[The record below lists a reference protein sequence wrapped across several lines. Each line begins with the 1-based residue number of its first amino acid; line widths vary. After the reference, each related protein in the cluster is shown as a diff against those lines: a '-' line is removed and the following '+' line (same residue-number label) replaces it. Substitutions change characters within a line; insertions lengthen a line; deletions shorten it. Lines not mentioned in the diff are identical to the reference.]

1 MDAMYYFLA
10 QNILNNFYL
19 FGEVIHQDLD
29 HKINYLHSFSLNR
42 IDLTLIY
49 S

>member
-19 FGEVIHQDLD
+19 FGQAIHQDLD
-29 HKINYLHSFSLNR
+29 HKINYLQSFFFELNR
-42 IDLTLIY
+42 FDFDQ
-49 S
+49 